1 MVGAAVVHDAQALA
15 LNPGGLVHEALAVGV
30 HEQEG
35 AVEGGGGLR
44 VHHGR
49 PGALLEGAA
58 GPGGHV
64 VAVAHVA
71 LVGAQTGEHAVGHR
85 GERFDVL
92 VVVADVTRGQNDAL
106 GSVVLH
112 VLTAL
117 VLADGAGHLAGL
129 VLHQL
134 HGGHLVDELG
144 AGLQGLGLEHVL
156 DEVGHGVLFEDGA
169 AAHEVVAGDLRVHR
183 GVGAHGDH
191 ALRAVGLGHVEEP
204 VHAALGLA
212 EPLAHERLAAA
223 VAAGGHPALHLQGL
237 VELQA
242 QVVQS
247 ARGDG
252 AGAAHAVAVQH
263 GVLLHEDGL
272 GAVLGRGKRA
282 AGAGVA
288 AADDEHLGVDG
299 LGDLV
304 GRDRLGLHF
313 PGVLGGLAGFGQR
326 RVGLGGLGLRCASG
340 QAERGHAGGAK
351 GSALEQVATRN
362 SSHVSLHSLGD

>member
-1 MVGAAVVHDAQALA
+1 MIGTAVVHHAEALA
-15 LNPGGLVHEALAVGV
+15 LHPGGLVHEALAVGV

-35 AVEGGGGLR
+35 PVEHGRSLGM
-44 VHHGR
+44 HHGR
-49 PGALLEGAA
+49 PGAFLEGAA
-58 GPGGHV
+58 GPRRHV
-64 VAVAHVA
+64 VAIAHVA
-71 LVGAQTGEHAVGHR
+71 LVGAQAGEHAVGHR
-85 GERFDVL
+85 RERIDVL
-92 VVVADVTRGQNDAL
+92 VVVADVARGQNDAL

-112 VLTAL
+112 VLAGL
-117 VLADGAGHLAGL
+117 VLADGAGHLPGL
-129 VLHQL
+129 VLYQL
-134 HGGHLVDELG
+134 HSGHLVDELG

-169 AAHEVVAGDLRVHR
+169 AGHEVVAGDLRVHR

-191 ALRAVGLGHVEEP
+191 AVGAIGLGHVEEP

-223 VAAGGHPALHLQGL
+223 VAAGGDPALHLQGF

-242 QVVQS
+242 QVVQG
-247 ARGDG
+247 ARGDS
-252 AGAAHAVAVQH
+252 AGAAHAMAIEH

-272 GAVLGRGKRA
+272 GAVLGRGQRA
-282 AGAGVA
+282 AAAGVA

-304 GRDRLGLHF
+304 GRDGLGLHF
-313 PGVLGGLAGFGQR
+313 PGVLGGLAGLGQAGL
-326 RVGLGGLGLRCASG
+326 GLGGLGLRRASG
-340 QAERGHAGGAK
+340 QAERGHAGSTE

-362 SSHVSLHSLGD
+362 SSHVFPP